1 MSSWLNYTRPVAVKK
16 PAIVN
21 FGYRQLLPVGTISAK
36 ANDTTVVSGFYTM
49 QGKHSIDVYKNYLRL
64 FLEGCACKMV
74 FYTEEAM
81 VPFIRQCRRAF
92 EDTTDIITIDKTKWT
107 ANKIPQVSWE
117 SLVKDTTYNP
127 QNLQTADYYKFLY
140 EKREFVKRTM
150 ANNPFKS
157 TDFIWVNPTICK
169 DSRLIPLVKRF
180 PYSNRIV
187 TDKLMLINQVPFEFS
202 DEKVKTIA
210 GVTLIPVKTP
220 RINSAIIA
228 GTKEKWIQYSDL
240 YESTI
245 KKFQAAGLFW
255 GLDSI
260 ILTSISLENKGMISL
275 VEPKPII
282 DPSWKSMYGLLY
294 FGSNPAL
301 YRLLTD
307 KATYEKNMSIDE
319 LLALVKI

>member
-1 MSSWLNYTRPVAVKK
+1 MSSWLHHSRPIPKK

-21 FGYRQLLPVGTISAK
+21 FGYRQLLPAGTTADK
-36 ANDTTVVSGFYTM
+36 TKDVTVITAFYTM
-49 QGKHSIDVYKNYLRL
+49 QGKYSIDVYKNYLRT
-64 FLEGCACKMV
+64 FLEIPCKIV
-74 FYTEEAM
+74 FYTEETM

-92 EDTTDIITIDKTKWT
+92 EDTTDVVVIDRTKWS
-107 ANKIPQVSWE
+107 ANKIPQLTWDQLTLGRPHS
-117 SLVKDTTYNP
+117 
-127 QNLQTADYYKFLY
+127 ADYYKFLY

-150 ANNPFKS
+150 TSNPFRS

-169 DSRLIPLVKRF
+169 DSRIIPLIRGF
-180 PYSNRIV
+180 PNANRVV

-210 GVTLIPVKTP
+210 GVSLIPVKEP

-240 YESTI
+240 YEATI
-245 KKFQAAGLFW
+245 KKFQAANTFW

-260 ILTSISLENKGMISL
+260 ILTSIALEHKDMISL

-282 DPSWKSMYGLLY
+282 DPLWKSMYGLLY
-294 FGSNPAL
+294 FGSGPVL
-301 YRLLTD
+301 YSLLTD
-307 KATYEKNMSIDE
+307 KAMYEKKMTLDE
-319 LLALVKI
+319 LLAVLA